1 MQATRK
7 IRSLAKS
14 EAPLA
19 GKTVILGISGGI
31 AAYKSVEILRR
42 LQRAGAN
49 AIPVL
54 TEAGRK
60 FVAPMALESL
70 TGRRLSSSL
79 WDDTDPIPHTSLGRQ
94 ADLIVV
100 APATADLIA
109 RYRAGLAGDLLAA
122 ILLASRAPVLL
133 CPAMHTE
140 MWEHHATRENV
151 DALRRRGVHIFDP
164 AEGQLAGGDSGVG
177 RMREPEE
184 IVEEVHRVLLERSSL
199 PESSGAQRRLDGIRV
214 LVTAGGTREP
224 IDPVRFIGNRSSGKM
239 GHAIVAEAVR
249 LGASVALITT
259 SDTDA
264 PVGAE
269 VIRVQTAADMEKEVL
284 SRFSESDVVFMAA
297 AVADFRPRA
306 EAGSKIKKSDGLPVV
321 ELEPTPDILARL
333 GEEKVGQFV
342 VGFAAE
348 TDDLIANARAKLERK
363 KIDLIVANDVS
374 ATDAGFEVDTNRAVL
389 LWRTGET
396 EDLPLALKSEMAAV
410 ILERV
415 AAALGH

>member
-7 IRSLAKS
+7 TRSLAIF
-14 EAPLA
+14 EAPLTS
-19 GKTVILGISGGI
+19 KTVVLGISGGI
-31 AAYKSVEILRR
+31 AAYKSVEILRH

-49 AIPVL
+49 VIPVL

-79 WDDTDPIPHTSLGRQ
+79 WDDADPIPHTSLGQQ

-122 ILLASRAPVLL
+122 TLLASRAPVLL

-140 MWEHHATRENV
+140 MWEHPATQGNL
-151 DALRRRGVHIFDP
+151 DALRHRGVHIFVP
-164 AEGQLAGGDSGVG
+164 ADGRLAGGDSGVG

-184 IVEEVHRVLLERSSL
+184 IVEEVKQLLLADSSL
-199 PESSGAQRRLDGIRV
+199 DGSRDAYRRLDGVRV

-239 GHAIVAEAVR
+239 GHAIAADAAR
-249 LGASVALITT
+249 RGASVVLVTT
-259 SDTDA
+259 SEA
-264 PVGAE
+264 GVPAGVE
-269 VIRVQTAADMEKEVL
+269 VICVQTAAEMEKAVL
-284 SRFSESDVVFMAA
+284 TRFPGSDVVFMAA

-306 EAGSKIKKSDGLPVV
+306 EAASKIKKSDGPPIL

-333 GEEKVGQFV
+333 GEDKVGQFV

-348 TDDLIANARAKLERK
+348 TDDLIANARAKLDQK

-374 ATDAGFEVDTNRAVL
+374 ATDSGFEVDTNRAVL
-389 LWRTGET
+389 LWRNGET
-396 EDLPLALKSEMAAV
+396 EDLPLSLKSEMAGAIV
-410 ILERV
+410 DRV
-415 AAALGH
+415 AGALGH